1 MNDKDKI
8 ARLWGAIETFLDGET
23 QGNVLGLR
31 QALAQCAPEVKTP
44 YKGVI
49 LKLSDANI
57 EKLSDLRDQGFVDFD
72 VIDVCTNTQR

>member
-31 QALAQCAPEVKTP
+31 QAFEHCAPEVKTP